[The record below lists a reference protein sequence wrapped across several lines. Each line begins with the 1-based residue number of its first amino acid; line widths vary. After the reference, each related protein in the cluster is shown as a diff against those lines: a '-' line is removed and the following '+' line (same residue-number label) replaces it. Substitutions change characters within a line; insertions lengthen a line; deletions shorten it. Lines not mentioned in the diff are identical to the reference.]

1 MHLLYRILLVCF
13 VIIIWSCAKDR
24 TCNCTI
30 TQTDSGTRYWVD
42 YSGTNPVQ
50 KTEAFSKTISP
61 FSNEV
66 KFSKIRSAAAQEY
79 CPVSVTQNQNYDDTY
94 DLASGNESMLIGN
107 KGSVKTIR
115 SCELT
120 D

>member
-13 VIIIWSCAKDR
+13 VIIWSCAKDR

-42 YSGTNPVQ
+42 YSGANPVQ